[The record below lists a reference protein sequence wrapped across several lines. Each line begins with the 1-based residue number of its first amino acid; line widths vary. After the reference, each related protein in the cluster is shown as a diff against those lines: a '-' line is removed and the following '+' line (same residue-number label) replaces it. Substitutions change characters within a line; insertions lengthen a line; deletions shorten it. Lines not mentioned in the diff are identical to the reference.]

1 MLLQDGRDAEQ
12 FAVMTPDRRPQ
23 QFPVGKWFLALLGSA
38 LFAAFAF
45 RYLDLPVAGRVA
57 GLLGSKQGLST
68 GFASSILLG
77 IEGAIA
83 LTLALLRIT
92 RGRLSPLAEATG
104 LACLTSI
111 CAYAV
116 NDSAL
121 KEIFGVPDPEIVLQ
135 GAPHVFNFMGGSAGC
150 GFPSGHMVIASA
162 FAGVFMRL
170 YRRSIWPLFALLLLA
185 AVLLV
190 VGDWHFISDVIA
202 GGFVG
207 VAAGLLAGE
216 LWLAHAR

>member
-1 MLLQDGRDAEQ
+1 MLQDGRDAEQ
-12 FAVMTPDRRPQ
+12 FAVTTSPRRLQ
-23 QFPVGKWFLALLGSA
+23 RFPLGKWLLALLTCAVSA
-38 LFAAFAF
+38 ALAFH
-45 RYLDLPVAGRVA
+45 YVDMPVAKGVA
-57 GLLGSKQGLST
+57 GWLGSKQGLSN

-83 LTLALLRIT
+83 LALALLRIT
-92 RGRLSPLAEATG
+92 RGRLSPLGEATG

-121 KEIFGVPDPEIVLQ
+121 KEIFGVPDPSNVLQ
-135 GAPHVFNFMGGSAGC
+135 GAPHVFDFLAGSHNSS
-150 GFPSGHMVIASA
+150 FPSGHMVIACA

-170 YRRSIWPLFALLLLA
+170 YRRSVWPFSALLLLA

-190 VGDWHFISDVIA
+190 VGDWHFISDIIA
-202 GGFVG
+202 GSFVG
-207 VAAGLLAGE
+207 MAAGLLAGE
-216 LWLAHAR
+216 LWLAHRR

>member
-1 MLLQDGRDAEQ
+1 VLPQDGSHDQQ
-12 FAVMTPDRRPQ
+12 FAVTTPGRKPQ
-23 QFPVGKWFLALLGSA
+23 RFPLGKWLLALLACAVSA
-38 LFAAFAF
+38 ALSFH
-45 RYLDLPVAGRVA
+45 YLDMPVAEGLA
-57 GLLGSKQGLST
+57 GWLGSKQGLSN
-68 GFASSILLG
+68 GFASSVLLG

-92 RGRLSPLAEATG
+92 RGRLSPLGEATG

-121 KEIFGVPDPEIVLQ
+121 KEIFGVPDPANVLQ
-135 GAPHVFNFMGGSAGC
+135 GVPHAFRFLSGSHGC
-150 GFPSGHMVIASA
+150 SFPSGHMVIACA

-170 YRRSIWPLFALLLLA
+170 YRRSIWPLAALLLLA

-190 VGDWHFISDVIA
+190 VGDWHFISDIIA
-202 GGFVG
+202 GSFVG
-207 VAAGLLAGE
+207 IAAGLLAGE
-216 LWLAHAR
+216 LWLAHRR